1 MFVVVFV
8 VVLLTPTHHNA
19 RTHRY
24 DCSVRSSGT
33 VRLFCLCCTP
43 HSGRGSLNYTSGRSQ
58 SQSQSLNLSLPNIT
72 LLWNIER
79 SWKLGYGYWTEGQSS
94 LNCNSPSN
102 PPPPPHSLSLSLSP
116 YLDMAGLL
124 PGLTEMLRRIRRGG
138 GSAMNLV
145 TIQTSLTVT

>member
-79 SWKLGYGYWTEGQSS
+79 SWKLGYGYWDGRHTISELQLPLKSTP
-94 LNCNSPSN
+94 SP
-102 PPPPPHSLSLSLSP
+102 SLSLSLP
-116 YLDMAGLL
+116 L
-124 PGLTEMLRRIRRGG
+124 PLSRHGRITTGPHRNA
-138 GSAMNLV
+138 SAD
-145 TIQTSLTVT
+145 